1 MHLAEFLQVLVADG
15 MSDRAF
21 CFQEIQCFHRSSI
34 SRNRE
39 TNLERGDEPM
49 QINNFKEQRSSF
61 DPLAEFFAEALSSV
75 GFSLR
80 AFVKVTEI
88 KIAQT
93 EVYATRT

>member
-1 MHLAEFLQVLVADG
+1 
-15 MSDRAF
+15 
-21 CFQEIQCFHRSSI
+21 
-34 SRNRE
+34 
-39 TNLERGDEPM
+39 M